1 MMAVRAAAKG
11 LELATLIAHDLPES
25 FLGDPFR
32 VRQILANRAGNAV
45 KLTER
50 GEVVLRARRCAQNE
64 DRVTIRFEVIDT
76 GIGISAEQQSH
87 LFEAFSQADV
97 STTRKYGGTG
107 LGLAIS
113 SQLVRL
119 MGGEIGVESE
129 PGKGSAFWF
138 TVPLGGSSR
147 PATRR
152 RMDLRG
158 LRGLAGD

>member
-1 MMAVRAAAKG
+1 MMAVRHAAKG
-11 LELATLIAHDLPES
+11 LELRSLIDPDLPES

-32 VRQILANRAGNAV
+32 VRQILANLAANAV
-45 KLTER
+45 KFTER

-64 DRVTIRFEVIDT
+64 DGVTIRFEVIDT

-119 MGGEIGVESE
+119 MGGEIGVGTE
-129 PGKGSAFWF
+129 PGKGSTFWV
-138 TVPLGGSSR
+138 TLPLRLSSGSAPR
-147 PATRR
+147 Q
-152 RMDLRG
+152 RMG
-158 LRGLAGD
+158 LRG